1 MAWNRR
7 CCAIMLA
14 SSDYLHGLGS
24 SFGVSFPIQVTV
36 SVEFQNRC
44 TFADGIKYSDARAA
58 GPILYRD
65 YINARAALVGIFD
78 RQVLQVSTSSA
89 VLSAQ
94 NFTAAT
100 ASSLLAN
107 RQ

>member
-1 MAWNRR
+1 MISFDHELLIGRQSA
-7 CCAIMLA
+7 
-14 SSDYLHGLGS
+14 DYLHGLGT
-24 SFGVSFPIQVTV
+24 SFGVAFPLQI
-36 SVEFQNRC
+36 SCELELQNRC
-44 TFADGIKYSDARAA
+44 TFADGIKYSDSRAA

-65 YINARAALVGIFD
+65 YINARCVLVGIFD
-78 RQVLQVSTSSA
+78 RQVMQVSTSSA